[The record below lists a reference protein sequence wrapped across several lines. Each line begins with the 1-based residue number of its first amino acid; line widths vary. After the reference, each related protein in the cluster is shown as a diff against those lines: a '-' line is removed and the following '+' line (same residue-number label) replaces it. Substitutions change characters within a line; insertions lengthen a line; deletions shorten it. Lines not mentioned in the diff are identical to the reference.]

1 MPSPCSVES
10 ARRYSSEGRSIR
22 KLNFELP
29 AHAWVLAQKQLRD
42 TPGSRCAQRTLCCIR
57 NRRSCCVCATNE
69 TSRLSINPQE
79 AGPPEHRR
87 KWVWPL
93 YASAR
98 DVTGASVAAVGLLLP
113 FDALRWRRLVSV
125 AQAGAVGALASR
137 EMVSAGRAVRELAA
151 AGRGSWSPRSG
162 SRSILVPFARRPWA
176 GFGTPGPSQS
186 LGGGHAGRTRPG
198 LFWAAPPQRAWSGL
212 CGAAGG
218 GQAPPLLSLRDKHGP
233 LPRLPKFSESRSPN

>member
-137 EMVSAGRAVRELAA
+137 EMDSVAFEDVSVDFSQEEWALLDPVQKQLYRDVMQETLRNLA
-151 AGRGSWSPRSG
+151 
-162 SRSILVPFARRPWA
+162 
-176 GFGTPGPSQS
+176 
-186 LGGGHAGRTRPG
+186 
-198 LFWAAPPQRAWSGL
+198 
-212 CGAAGG
+212 CGADGKTRT
-218 GQAPPLLSLRDKHGP
+218 LK
-233 LPRLPKFSESRSPN
+233 RSPKSRGET